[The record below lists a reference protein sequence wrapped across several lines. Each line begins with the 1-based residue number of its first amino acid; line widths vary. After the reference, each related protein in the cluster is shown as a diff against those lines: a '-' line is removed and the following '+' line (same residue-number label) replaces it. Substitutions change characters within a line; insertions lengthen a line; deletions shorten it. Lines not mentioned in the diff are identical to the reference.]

1 MSAGH
6 GHRFARVHRDA
17 SRSRPSAR
25 WTAAIALLA
34 SIATLSPSTVSA
46 FSFSEEAER
55 DEASRRQVERGPSR
69 SGAGSAIR
77 ADCRARIERRR
88 TVVLIAERSDDGGY
102 RTEQSAYGPH
112 LQALTRRLRE
122 LGVRTYSAEEIRAQV
137 AQEEIDAY
145 FRNDPDAAL
154 AAASKLGADLFLR
167 GVISSRST
175 FNEFMGL
182 PEVAISMG
190 IALAD
195 RSGAIL
201 SEATASADSYSG
213 ADTLGMALRL
223 TNERAPGVVTKLF
236 ADYCRLDRTD
246 GS

>member
-1 MSAGH
+1 MSRSAGR
-6 GHRFARVHRDA
+6 GHRGRPCHGPTT
-17 SRSRPSAR
+17 RSRGWIVAVCGV
-25 WTAAIALLA
+25 LA
-34 SIATLSPSTVSA
+34 CVATHAPSTSFA
-46 FSFSEEAER
+46 FSFSEEEER
-55 DEASRRQVERGPSR
+55 DEASRREVGRRSWRGG
-69 SGAGSAIR
+69 SGSTLG
-77 ADCRARIERRR
+77 ADCRARLGQRR

-102 RTEQSAYGPH
+102 RTEQSTYGPH

-122 LGVRTYSAEEIRAQV
+122 LGVRTYSPEEIRAQV

-154 AAASKLGADLFLR
+154 AASAKLGADLFLR

-195 RSGAIL
+195 RSGAVV

-213 ADTLGMALRL
+213 ADTLGMALKL
-223 TNERAPGVVTKLF
+223 TNEQAPSVVTQLF
-236 ADYCRLDRTD
+236 ADYCRLDRA
-246 GS
+246 GGG